1 LGSGRGIPPSP
12 LRSDLLTNRAGA
24 WEKGA
29 RAPQHRKGSS
39 IMVVEAAVENI
50 VRTLRRAYEERDVDL
65 ALSLYSEH
73 AEIRIV
79 DYASPPDSPRVVRG
93 KAQIAEYLRQLYGQ
107 EMSHHVGAALQDVIE
122 GEGRISFNVTRE
134 NGQGSKLLAAQSY
147 EVHRGEIVYQT
158 NVEAS

>member
-1 LGSGRGIPPSP
+1 
-12 LRSDLLTNRAGA
+12 
-24 WEKGA
+24 
-29 RAPQHRKGSS
+29 
-39 IMVVEAAVENI
+39 
-50 VRTLRRAYEERDVDL
+50 LRRAYEERDVEL
-65 ALSLYSEH
+65 ALGLYSAH

-79 DYASPPDSPRVVRG
+79 GHASPPDSPRVVRG
-93 KAQIAEYLRQLYGQ
+93 TSQLAEYLRQLYGQ

-158 NVEAS
+158 NVEVS